1 MIGAIVVKLHAIPLC
16 GKLGIILSFILFIG
30 VPMYDNY
37 EVNKK
42 WGKK

>member
-1 MIGAIVVKLHAIPLC
+1 MIEVIATKLHAIPLC
-16 GKLGIILSFILFIG
+16 GIAGIILTFILVVVI
-30 VPMYDNY
+30 PMYDNY